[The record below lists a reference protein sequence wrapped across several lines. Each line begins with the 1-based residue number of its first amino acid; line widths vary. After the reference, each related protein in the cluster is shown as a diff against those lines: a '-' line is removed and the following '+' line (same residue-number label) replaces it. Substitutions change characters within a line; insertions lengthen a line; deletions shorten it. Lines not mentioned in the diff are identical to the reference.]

1 MQMSVGRSVG
11 RSVGLSVFKCSKS
24 VIFAHR
30 SFKFFAVVDIEVA
43 NKLEGKIKRGVALS
57 GRGTCEYTLK
67 WA

>member
-1 MQMSVGRSVG
+1 MQMSVCLSVCRSVC
-11 RSVGLSVFKCSKS
+11 RSVFKCSKS

-30 SFKFFAVVDIEVA
+30 RFKFFAVVDIEVV
-43 NKLEGKIKRGVALS
+43 NKLGGKIKRGVALS